1 MKKKYIKLNQKSPM
15 SALQL
20 NVFNLNAFKIGGLRL
35 FVKVDREPGRL
46 RVGLVTRTGREG
58 GGAGCRLMESLGH
71 QVEVEVTVADLGV
84 GWEEF
89 VFANARL
96 WSANLVRGIDGFAGA
111 FGRPVDGSTV
121 EPEML
126 ASYEWGRKV
135 SGAEFVHAV
144 GVRNRVAR
152 SVGAQFAAGQDVPL
166 TPTLPEVWVA
176 LGTYGRG
183 RRMRTGLGWL
193 EHLFHRSPFT
203 AAFNVAGTP
212 AMSVPLAHAPATGMP
227 TAVQFAAGYGRED
240 LLFRL
245 AGQLE
250 RAAAWAGRR
259 PGVWAGAAR
268 AV

>member
-15 SALQL
+15 SAHRL

-46 RVGLVTRTGREG
+46 RVGLVTSPWSGRGVEPAVREATPA
-58 GGAGCRLMESLGH
+58 AGRLMESLGH

-96 WSANLVRGIDGFAGA
+96 WSANLVRWIDGFAGV

-152 SVGAQFAAGQDVPL
+152 SVAAQFAAGQDVPL

-183 RRMRTGLGWL
+183 RRMRTGWGGWSTCSSAR
-193 EHLFHRSPFT
+193 RSPPGST
-203 AAFNVAGTP
+203 SPVCPRCRCRSRHRYADRGPVRCG
-212 AMSVPLAHAPATGMP
+212 V
-227 TAVQFAAGYGRED
+227 
-240 LLFRL
+240 
-245 AGQLE
+245 
-250 RAAAWAGRR
+250 R
-259 PGVWAGAAR
+259 P
-268 AV
+268 